1 MMGHFF
7 RRSRKWR
14 LISLCRWD
22 RASAPIYEASSRGG
36 GVPLLKTLLSNRC
49 VNECRYC
56 GVRVSSRSGCERWRP
71 EKLALV
77 AYTLWKDGLIRGL
90 FLSSAMEGD
99 PDYVVEEELRV
110 VEELRSMGYTGYIH
124 LRLMPGVSRCLIRE
138 AVKLVD
144 RVGVNLEAPRSD
156 VFSEICPDKGDFSQ
170 DVFGRLEWIVEEAG
184 RQGLRCG
191 VDTQLVVGAVED
203 DDLSYLRIVD
213 ELYRDLGLRRVY
225 FSGFEP
231 VPGTP
236 LEKRPPC
243 RPSRE
248 YRLYQAS
255 FLIRDYGFTSDQLS
269 EILDD
274 EGMLPNVDPKL
285 AYARRHPELFP
296 VNLNEC
302 SYMELLKVPH
312 IGPSTAKKIM
322 AYRSRRGFKTFKDVE
337 RAVGRR
343 AARLIARYVEPSGR
357 GLDRLG

>member
-1 MMGHFF
+1 LMGHFF

-36 GVPLLKTLLSNRC
+36 GIPLLKTLLTNHC

-56 GVRVSSRSGCERWRP
+56 GVRAGSLGGERWRP
-71 EKLALV
+71 DKLALV
-77 AYTLWKDGLIRGL
+77 AYTLWKDGLIKGV

-99 PDYVVEEELRV
+99 PDDVVERELMV
-110 VEELRSMGYTGYIH
+110 VEELRSMGYTGYVH
-124 LRLMPGVSRCLIRE
+124 LRLMPGVSRSLIRE
-138 AVKLVD
+138 AIKLVD

-156 VFSEICPDKGDFSQ
+156 IFSEICPDKGDFEQ
-170 DVFGRLEWIVEEAG
+170 DVFRRLEWMVEEARRG
-184 RQGLRCG
+184 GLRCG
-191 VDTQLVVGAVED
+191 VDTQFVVGAVED
-203 DDLSYLRIVD
+203 DDLSYLKMVED
-213 ELYRDLGLRRVY
+213 LYRDLGLRRVY

-255 FLIRDYGFTSDQLS
+255 FLIRDYGFTSNQLS

-274 EGMLPNVDPKL
+274 NGMLPNMDPKL
-285 AYARRHPELFP
+285 AYARRHRELFP

-312 IGPSTAKKIM
+312 VGPSTAKKII
-322 AYRSRRGFKTFKDVE
+322 AYRSRRSFKTFRDVE
-337 RAVGRR
+337 QAVGRR
-343 AARLIARYVEPSGR
+343 VARLIARYVEPSRR
-357 GLDRLG
+357 GLEKFG